1 MRAGG
6 CWGGVMAEETN
17 GPDGGWESEQSGE
30 VGSEGEEGRDGG
42 RGGPPGM
49 ATGAEPPSDR

>member
-1 MRAGG
+1 
-6 CWGGVMAEETN
+6 MAEETN

>member
-1 MRAGG
+1 
-6 CWGGVMAEETN
+6 MAEETN

-30 VGSEGEEGRDGG
+30 VDSEDEDGRDGE